1 MRALSN
7 RDSHLGTP
15 EESRVALTTAGAVDG
30 PRRPIRRGVSSRTP
44 GGRPVHCG
52 VCDKTNWIS
61 LSPVVGDA
69 VCPSCGSGN
78 LRLLEAIER
87 GWITPAE
94 EVARH
99 FYQLWVGTD

>member
-1 MRALSN
+1 MRAMSR
-7 RDSHLGTP
+7 RDSHLSTREASGD
-15 EESRVALTTAGAVDG
+15 ALATAGAADG

-52 VCDKTNWIS
+52 VCDKTIWIP

-78 LRLLEAIER
+78 LRLIEAIER

-99 FYQLWVGTD
+99 FYQAWQG